1 MIVFIDLNVKMCYNL
16 KIHGYP
22 INFLSQMLVENYIL
36 VNSFPIASGTLNNNH
51 NYIAYK
57 CMRGDMSVGVDVI
70 NLAHMPGKYNPDDVL
85 SNTTPHR
92 YHYTC
97 MD

>member
-1 MIVFIDLNVKMCYNL
+1 
-16 KIHGYP
+16 
-22 INFLSQMLVENYIL
+22 MLVENYIL

-85 SNTTPHR
+85 SNTIPPPVSLYLHGLVIGLIMFQT
-92 YHYTC
+92 
-97 MD
+97 